1 MTDQIIISDK
11 VIMICDKFYIEKS
24 NSRQGGVGWETMII
38 QGDMLSSTN
47 NDKYIAIMR
56 EGKSQNNDVPLPIF
70 MKSKYCIKLLGNEI
84 NTNSVE
90 FKKLLISLFNCQ
102 DIPKI
107 GNIPAEILNL
117 LKKNKQNEQ

>member
-38 QGDMLSSTN
+38 QGDMLSST
-47 NDKYIAIMR
+47 
-56 EGKSQNNDVPLPIF
+56 NNDVPLPIF